1 MDNIKKLLK
10 LRINCLNLILF
21 ISCVSIV
28 ILPSLANA
36 GGKTHLGQK
45 LKEHVTLFYIQDDDG
60 NCRTNFSDPFDLSF
74 VFKFVDMNAG
84 GTLFSVPEDKEL
96 VITDIFWEA
105 TGDLAGSVAELNIQ
119 EIDVI
124 TGLPEG
130 GVKLEAAKAIGTTDN
145 DTFVADSVHIIAGI
159 RINPG
164 TVPCAIITKRT
175 ASGSRTFLE
184 PVSVLIYGYLIKK

>member
-1 MDNIKKLLK
+1 MNNVKNLLK
-10 LRINCLNLILF
+10 HRINCLNLIVF

-36 GGKTHLGQK
+36 AGKSHLGQK
-45 LKEHVTLFYIQDDDG
+45 LKEHVTLYYIQDDDG
-60 NCRTNFSDPFDLSF
+60 NCRTNFQPPFDPSY

-84 GTLFSVPEDKEL
+84 GTVFSVPEDKEL

-105 TGDLAGSVAELNIQ
+105 TGDLAESVAELNIQ
-119 EIDVI
+119 EFDAI

-145 DTFVADSVHIIAGI
+145 ATFVADSVHIIAGI
-159 RINPG
+159 RINSG

-184 PVSVLIYGYLIKK
+184 PVTVLMYGYLIKK